1 MFYSSLL
8 TNNLMH
14 VQVARQGSMAE
25 QQMHQQQLKALHDDL
40 QAVRVNTCRLAC
52 LDLLIPSYPARS
64 VPMWT
69 WLLQHS

>member
-1 MFYSSLL
+1 
-8 TNNLMH
+8 MH
-14 VQVARQGSMAE
+14 MQVARQGSMAE

-52 LDLLIPSYPARS
+52 LDLSIPLHPVARS
-64 VPMWT
+64 VPVWT